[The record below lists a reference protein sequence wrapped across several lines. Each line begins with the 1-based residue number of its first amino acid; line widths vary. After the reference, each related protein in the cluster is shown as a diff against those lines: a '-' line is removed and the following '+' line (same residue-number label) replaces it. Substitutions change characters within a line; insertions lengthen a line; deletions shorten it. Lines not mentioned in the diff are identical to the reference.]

1 MSGPVEQLRTAY
13 GDLARLLAA
22 LTPAE
27 QWRPTGCA
35 GWTPVDL
42 GWHMLA
48 DARRGLVALSTPAA
62 GPADTD
68 AVGYWRAWQ
77 PTAEDDD
84 HDLWATRVSASVTGG
99 LSAIRGPYAETT
111 AAVLVSAGRVAAD
124 DLVATQGHVL
134 TVADLLST
142 LTVEAAVHHLDLVA
156 SLDRPGPAAGPL
168 AEVRRV
174 LEALLGEP
182 LPADWD
188 DATAARRGTG
198 REPLTDADR
207 AELGAAADRFPLFG

>member
-1 MSGPVEQLRTAY
+1 VPDPLETLRTAY
-13 GDLARLLAA
+13 DDLAQLVTA

-27 QWRPTGCA
+27 QWCPTGCA

-68 AVGYWRAWQ
+68 AVSYWRAWQ

-84 HDLWATRVSASVTGG
+84 RDLWATRVSASVTGG
-99 LSAIRGPYAETT
+99 LPAIAAPYAETT
-111 AAVLVSAGRVAAD
+111 AAVLVSAGRVD
-124 DLVATQGHVL
+124 PDELVGTQGHVL

-142 LTVEAAVHHLDLVA
+142 LAVEAAVHHLDLVA
-156 SLDRPGPAAGPL
+156 HLDRPGPAAEPL

-174 LEALLGEP
+174 LEALLGRP

-198 REPLTDADR
+198 REPLDAGDR
-207 AELGAAADRFPLFG
+207 AALGEAAHRLPLFG